1 MFCRSAFFTIQVKV
15 IMTMGVLALPRAVFY
30 KCNQVRLTFS
40 LHACS
45 AATPGL
51 WCCGVPRM
59 PNTYNIKTCT
69 LCSTTLILTACRWR
83 YHGRTPAPDKVRIEM
98 HQRAIPH
105 GYTRMLVFIRGCPQA
120 CMQACLQACMQ
131 ACLQA
136 CMQACLQAC
145 MQAYLQACMQAQSC
159 DAFFHVLA
167 HYVHS
172 WFSCTF
178 MNACIYAHTF
188 THTGAHD
195 A

>member
-1 MFCRSAFFTIQVKV
+1 MFCRSAFFTIQVKMIV
-15 IMTMGVLALPRAVFY
+15 TMGVLALPRAVFY
-30 KCNQVRLTFS
+30 ECNQVRLTFS

-83 YHGRTPAPDKVRIEM
+83 YHGRTPTPDKVRIEM

-105 GYTRMLVFIRGCPQA
+105 GYTRMLVFIRGCP
-120 CMQACLQACMQ
+120 
-131 ACLQA
+131 
-136 CMQACLQAC
+136 QAC